1 MWSRIPFAAAGLVA
15 LAGLLPPPAPAQD
28 PKADAKVAIPA
39 DVIPSTFRMFMVT
52 DDRFEPLKDAE
63 GKPLVG
69 SDGKPVPNPKNRQ
82 GKIHCLVCENG
93 LAPMVVAFV
102 RANPDNLK
110 ADSGVKRLAKGLD
123 AMIPNYRGDKLGG
136 FVAFLN
142 LEGGTKV
149 VTVKT
154 KKADGTEVE
163 EKVEVDLEYPDTD
176 HLKRDAAREA
186 VLGLAGA
193 LNVPNVPFGLAP
205 SKSKALTAWGVTDA
219 EVTVFVYY
227 RMRKVGPGW
236 TFAKDADLT
245 QEKVDEILKTVRD
258 TITDTKK

>member
-28 PKADAKVAIPA
+28 PKVAIPA
-39 DVIPSTFRMFMVT
+39 DVIPSPFRMFMVT

-63 GKPLVG
+63 NKTLVG
-69 SDGKPVPNPKNRQ
+69 PDGKPVPNPKNRKD
-82 GKIHCLVCENG
+82 KIHCLVCENG

-102 RANPDNLK
+102 RANPKGLG
-110 ADSGVKRLAKGLD
+110 ADSGVGRLAKGLN
-123 AMIPNYRGDKLGG
+123 ALIPDYRGDKLGG

-154 KKADGTEVE
+154 KRPDGTEGE

-176 HLKRDAAREA
+176 YLKRDEA
-186 VLGLAGA
+186 VNEVRKLAEALG
-193 LNVPNVPFGLAP
+193 VPNVPFGLAP
-205 SKSKALTAWGVTDA
+205 SKSKALTAWGVKDA
-219 EVTVFVYY
+219 DVTVFFYY

-245 QEKVDEILKTVRD
+245 QEKVDEILKTVKD
-258 TITDTKK
+258 TITKK